1 MPQQTLR
8 MYNLCKASF
17 HDLLSVHHCN
27 IYGTNTTGYF
37 SHEIQWKLK
46 DTLAISK
53 FYWVH
58 HESRRNPGKWKLYEI
73 SSTFHCLFMMYPMKI
88 WKFQGLV
95 HFYCILIVCTIN
107 VRINDLTLMGSSLLF
122 ALGSV
127 DELQVWTAVI
137 ISGIEI
143 TWFDEVTC
151 LPLIVKPQHETNW

>member
-1 MPQQTLR
+1 

-17 HDLLSVHHCN
+17 HDLLSAHHCN

-95 HFYCILIVCTIN
+95 HFYCILIVCMIN
-107 VRINDLTLMGSSLLF
+107 VRINDLTLTGQFIAICPWLCRWTSSMNCSYYLR
-122 ALGSV
+122 
-127 DELQVWTAVI
+127 
-137 ISGIEI
+137 
-143 TWFDEVTC
+143 
-151 LPLIVKPQHETNW
+151 NWSYMIWRGYMLTTYSKASAWN